1 MTRKSVSILLAAS
14 LLMATA
20 AAAGPKR
27 VGKNPGKVKGRW
39 LEVADVGALGGYDKV
54 AIGEIA
60 VDIQW
65 KNPDRESDID
75 DSILVEK
82 IRDHLTKRLEE
93 TGLYQEVAGEPAEE
107 GAAGWLRLDVDL
119 SVDPGSRAARYV
131 VGLGAG
137 KSRSILKIH
146 LKDHASGEELGLYH
160 GHGTGSGMG
169 FKLGGGS
176 ARKMTEDDVQ
186 ENTKNFAQLLKQFR

>member
-131 VGLGAG
+131 VGFGAG
-137 KSRSILKIH
+137 KSQSVIEIRLR
-146 LKDHASGEELGLYH
+146 DHQTGEELGLYH
-160 GHGTGSGMG
+160 GYGSGSGMG
-169 FKLGGGS
+169 LKLAGGG
-176 ARKMTEDDVQ
+176 ARKMTQDDIQ
-186 ENTKNFAQLLKQFR
+186 ENAKQFAELLKQVL